1 MSDGVAAA
9 AGGSSGGAAMA
20 SIGAAGGAAPAG
32 AVGGASAAA
41 SISFTGP
48 AALPPAFT
56 LDIGNKGSSN
66 AMPFFG
72 DYGMGTK
79 AIQDMT
85 DAINRQNA
93 AKNSPFM
100 DAITLLMLKQQAG
113 QH

>member
-1 MSDGVAAA
+1 
-9 AGGSSGGAAMA
+9 
-20 SIGAAGGAAPAG
+20 
-32 AVGGASAAA
+32 
-41 SISFTGP
+41 
-48 AALPPAFT
+48 
-56 LDIGNKGSSN
+56 
-66 AMPFFG
+66 MPFFS

-100 DAITLLMLKQQAG
+100 DAIALLMLKQQAG